1 MKVPSHIT
9 ERFLQEAENSI
20 LIEERSTAIHP
31 VKVYDVDDD
40 TYCLFHN
47 GKICHETDYD
57 EELQNY
63 EYEYREDGCPHCG
76 DVGCQ
81 WCSGVDYL
89 M

>member
-1 MKVPSHIT
+1 MNVPKNIT
-9 ERFLQEAENSI
+9 ERFLKEEEVSI
-20 LIEERSTAIHP
+20 LVEKRNTEIEP
-31 VKVYDVDDD
+31 VEVYDVEGEL
-40 TYCLFHN
+40 YCLFHN
-47 GKICHETDYD
+47 GIICHESDYD
-57 EELQNY
+57 EELQTY